1 MALAW
6 TTTGAMPRLRT
17 YKEASDWEAKVA
29 PIRGDKQGLKPLGR
43 RNQKFRHIRREAD
56 GTITVFE
63 TNTPQHLPL
72 LTFFPDDTVLVRT
85 SPYWLKAT
93 GHDLVQAV
101 LGLRIWTEA
110 GDSWVQCDGG
120 TFKLRRQPR
129 MSWNSETK
137 SYDPPANPEI
147 GDNLFK
153 WVPNAVAN
161 ERYPYPAGRWA
172 FINPQKP
179 QVHVID
185 RKGAKAVRERYAAF
199 STYLSAMSKL
209 RKDSKPEFE
218 EYMQMFG
225 VADGYTDSHRTYK
238 PWWAIKV
245 AQVDS
250 SNFTHTHAAALCQL
264 MQSDKP
270 EDQYKAFLWLMFRD
284 WQSSAAPKLMER
296 ALIMHH
302 HDEMLK
308 IKEKEP
314 GEKCI
319 DRYEWAIPG

>member
-1 MALAW
+1 MALNW
-6 TTTGAMPRLRT
+6 RTTNAMPRLRT
-17 YKEASDWEAKVA
+17 YKEASDWEANVK
-29 PIRGDKQGLKPLGR
+29 PIKGDKQGLKPLGR

-63 TNTPQHLPL
+63 TNTPHHLPL

-93 GHDLVQAV
+93 GHDLVQSV

-110 GDSWVQCDGG
+110 GDSWVRCDGG
-120 TFKLRRQPR
+120 TYKLRRQPR
-129 MSWNSETK
+129 MSWNKETQ

-153 WVPNAVAN
+153 WVPNVVSS
-161 ERYPYPAGRWA
+161 YGGRWA
-172 FINPQKP
+172 FLNPQKP

-199 STYLSAMSKL
+199 SLYLSAMTKL
-209 RKDSKPEFE
+209 RKDSKPDFD
-218 EYMQMFG
+218 EYVETFG
-225 VADGYTDSHRTYK
+225 THENYSATTHTYK
-238 PWWAIKV
+238 PWWAISIP
-245 AQVDS
+245 QIGYNSFD
-250 SNFTHTHAAALCQL
+250 HTQAAALCQL

-270 EDQYKAFLWLMFRD
+270 EDQYKAYLWLTFRE

-296 ALIMHH
+296 VLIMHH

-308 IKEKEP
+308 LKDKEP